1 MTSHTPGPWSV
12 YEDAN
17 KVAAHGAKNLISSS
31 AYGDYYTESITDE
44 RGEFFNPAD
53 ARLIAA
59 APDLLAALEWM
70 VAHDDTNEGNEPVE
84 SLGGQTWSEYNAY
97 WLAGLEQARAAIAK
111 AKGES
116 DGR

>member
-1 MTSHTPGPWSV
+1 MTAHTPGPWSV

-17 KVAAHGAKNLISSS
+17 KVAAHGAKHLISSS
-31 AYGDYYTESITDE
+31 AYGDYYTESLTDE

-59 APDLLAALEWM
+59 APELLGALEGALKALEG
-70 VAHDDTNEGNEPVE
+70 VANEMTVGDRFTNA
-84 SLGGQTWSEYNAY
+84 GQ
-97 WLAGLEQARAAIAK
+97 GLLDALMPARDAIAK